1 MGLIFQVPVAILAAT
16 RVGIVTPAQLA
27 HNRRYAI
34 LACAVVAAFIPGD
47 AVTLLLE
54 TVPLYLLF
62 EGSVL
67 LARIVERRDRR
78 SSLQQA

>member
-1 MGLIFQVPVAILAAT
+1 
-16 RVGIVTPAQLA
+16 VTPKQLR
-27 HNRRYAI
+27 HNRRYAL

-47 AVTLLLE
+47 ALTLILE

-67 LARIVERRDRR
+67 LASIGERRRVR
-78 SSLQQA
+78 SVPEAL